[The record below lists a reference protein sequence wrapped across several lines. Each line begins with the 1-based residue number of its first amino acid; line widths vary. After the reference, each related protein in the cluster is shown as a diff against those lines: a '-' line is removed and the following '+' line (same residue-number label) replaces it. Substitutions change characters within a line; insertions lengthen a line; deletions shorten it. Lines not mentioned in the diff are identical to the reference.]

1 MTHAAVGVPMATTP
15 WPRARDIFV
24 VLSSSAFFA
33 SPPPPNLSTHRSEP
47 IGVYFSLPTF
57 FNLGVS
63 KSRLDGLDSHDLHG
77 SGISFELSFFSFLS
91 LKVTSN

>member
-1 MTHAAVGVPMATTP
+1 MTHAAVGVPTATTP
-15 WPRARDIFV
+15 WPIFV
-24 VLSSSAFFA
+24 VLSSNAFFA

-77 SGISFELSFFSFLS
+77 SGISFELSFFLFCP
-91 LKVTSN
+91 